1 MRGEGDLVALEAQE
15 PGRRAT
21 EREVGVH
28 HDDST
33 ICRRYDP
40 PVLRS
45 LPRCLSCDAELQ
57 GRFCHRCGQEA
68 VDHRVPL
75 RVLVGD
81 ALGDLLAFDSRILR
95 TLRPLFL
102 RPGFLT
108 AEWCRGRR
116 VPYVPPL
123 RLYLFVGAAFFL
135 VLAATDSSLVVIR
148 DEEAAT
154 LDTAA
159 KGTGPAGAEPAAP
172 EASGERTWLDRLFE
186 SRMRP
191 ALMRGPEVFQDRFV
205 DRLGRLSLLLP
216 PVFGLL
222 VALVYRRRRRF
233 LVEHLMFSFH
243 FHCFA
248 FLVVAVVALV
258 PAGAWRGLAALALTI
273 LVAYL
278 FLALRRVY
286 GGRRWVAA
294 GRVAALALAYLL
306 LVLLPV
312 MMLALVWTLLAG

>member
-1 MRGEGDLVALEAQE
+1 
-15 PGRRAT
+15 
-21 EREVGVH
+21 
-28 HDDST
+28 
-33 ICRRYDP
+33 
-40 PVLRS
+40 
-45 LPRCLSCDAELQ
+45 
-57 GRFCHRCGQEA
+57 

-75 RVLVGD
+75 RVLVAD

-123 RLYLFVGAAFFL
+123 RLYLFVAAVFFL
-135 VLAATDSSLVVIR
+135 VLAGTDSSFVVIEG
-148 DEEAAT
+148 DETDQEPAT

-159 KGTGPAGAEPAAP
+159 EGTAPVEADPAGP
-172 EASGERTWLDRLFE
+172 EASGEGTWLDRLFE
-186 SRMRP
+186 SRMGP
-191 ALMRGPEVFQDRFV
+191 ALMRGPDVFQDRFV

-222 VALVYRRRRRF
+222 LALVYLRRRRL

-243 FHCFA
+243 FHAFA
-248 FLVVAVVALV
+248 FLVLAVVALV
-258 PAGAWRGLAALALTI
+258 PTGAWRRGLAALAIAI

-286 GGRRWVAA
+286 GGRRWVTA
-294 GRVAALALAYLL
+294 GRVGTLGLAYLL
-306 LVLLPV
+306 LVSLPV